1 MRKTTFS
8 CSGEKERERE
18 REREREI
25 QISSRLHGKEDF
37 TTMLKNFES
46 SSLQ

>member
-8 CSGEKERERE
+8 CSGEKE